1 MRNIFM
7 TFAALLIVTSAQ
19 AAKWTLPPSDIDI
32 FGQVE
37 VIAASRDETLLDV
50 ARRYGI
56 GQDEMLLAN
65 PLVDRWLP
73 PEGAEV
79 VIPSR
84 YIIPQAERT
93 GLVINLPEMRLYYF
107 PKPDKGAK
115 PVVITHPISI
125 GRMDWRTPL
134 GKTTVVRKQKDPAW
148 IPPQSIKAEAIAD
161 GKPPLP
167 DYVPPGPNNPLGRH
181 ALYLGTAGYLIH
193 GTDKPFGIG
202 MRVTHGCLRMYPED
216 VERLFERVPVGTP
229 VQLINQP
236 IKLGWLADSLFIELH
251 PPLEEDEDEYVD
263 YMQKVRESITR
274 FLEKS
279 ANGKKLGPARS
290 NIAIDERVLELAVF
304 EKSGIPVLIS
314 K

>member
-1 MRNIFM
+1 MRNISM
-7 TFAALLIVTSAQ
+7 MFAALLIVTSAQ

-37 VIAASRDETLLDV
+37 VIAASREETLLDV

-107 PKPDKGAK
+107 PKPSKGTK

-161 GKPPLP
+161 GRPPPP

-216 VERLFERVPVGTP
+216 VEKLFDQVPVGAS

-279 ANGKKLGPARS
+279 ANGKKSDPARS

>member
-37 VIAASRDETLLDV
+37 VIDASRDETLLDV

-79 VIPSR
+79 IIPSR

-216 VERLFERVPVGTP
+216 VEKLFERVSVGTP

-279 ANGKKLGPARS
+279 ANDKKLSPARS
-290 NIAIDERVLELAVF
+290 NIDIDERVLELAVF
-304 EKSGIPVLIS
+304 DKSGIPVLIS

>member
-1 MRNIFM
+1 MRNISM
-7 TFAALLIVTSAQ
+7 MFAALLIITSAQ

-73 PEGAEV
+73 PDGAEV

-161 GKPPLP
+161 GRLPPP

-216 VERLFERVPVGTP
+216 VERLFDRVPVGTP

-279 ANGKKLGPARS
+279 ASSKKLDPARS
-290 NIAIDERVLELAVF
+290 NIAIDEQVLELAVF